1 MPQRLRRG
9 GESWSGAPSGL
20 QAGGGERCLRLG
32 ASEARSA
39 PVVAVV
45 GLAAG
50 CGTTTVARALA
61 AELALRDP
69 AGAAVVCGPPPRRAG
84 LLVSPG
90 AARLA
95 REMSRSRGITAR
107 AVGRLC
113 LLPSTNLAA
122 AATAAI
128 DLAPVVL
135 DVAHGSH
142 AGCAAA
148 LADHVALVA
157 SPLVEPSLAAVV
169 AASLARVGPE
179 PLIVVN
185 RASEPGAWAR
195 RPALLLGD
203 SRLAARRAAR
213 GRRAGAV
220 FGAGV
225 AELADRCEP
234 A

>member
-1 MPQRLRRG
+1 MAQRLRRG
-9 GESWSGAPSGL
+9 GEGW
-20 QAGGGERCLRLG
+20 AGDTHALEAEGGRRCLRLD
-32 ASEARSA
+32 AMEARTT
-39 PVVAVV
+39 PMVAVV

-61 AELALRDP
+61 VELALRDP
-69 AGAAVVCGPPPRRAG
+69 AGAAVVCGPPARRAG

-90 AARLA
+90 AARLV
-95 REMSRSRGITAR
+95 REVSRSTGIAAR

-113 LLPSTNLAA
+113 LLPAHDLAA
-122 AATAAI
+122 AATAAM

-135 DVAHGSH
+135 DVAHGSP

-157 SPLVEPSLAAVV
+157 SPLVEPALAAVV
-169 AASLARVGPE
+169 AASLARVGPY
-179 PLIVVN
+179 PVIVVN
-185 RASEPGAWAR
+185 RASELGAWAG

-213 GRRAGAV
+213 GRRAGGV

-225 AELADRCEP
+225 AELADRCER